1 LEDIMM
7 QWERR
12 TRATQTGIVAV
23 GLLLTVGGSVAAQS
37 SPPGDSLPT
46 LNEILD
52 RYVTAVGGREAF
64 ERLDTR
70 TMMGR
75 EIEDRSDLG
84 EPQKKAIQAVAA
96 FPDRWLITFSDS
108 LAERQG
114 CDGQVVWART
124 GDAPA
129 RTRDESG
136 RNKMSFLLDPRGPIR
151 LEEYFPGMQVV
162 GRETRYGHDV
172 YVVHSDLDPTHNA
185 LSFDVQSGLLVQI
198 GWFWTLEDYRDF
210 QGVKVPTQVAESQ
223 KGGSTTWIFEDVT
236 HNTLVPL
243 ETFAVSGG

>member
-1 LEDIMM
+1 MT

-12 TRATQTGIVAV
+12 TRTTRIGVVAV
-23 GLLLTVGGSVAAQS
+23 GLLLTAGGSVAAQS
-37 SPPGDSLPT
+37 SPPADSLPT
-46 LNEILD
+46 LDEILG

-64 ERLDTR
+64 EHLDTR

-75 EIEDRSDLG
+75 EIDDRSDLG
-84 EPQKKAIQAVAA
+84 EPQVRTIQAVAA

-108 LAERQG
+108 LVERQG
-114 CDGQVVWART
+114 CDGKVVWARA

-129 RTRDESG
+129 RTQEESV
-136 RNKMSFLLDPRGPIR
+136 RSKMSFLLDPRGPIR
-151 LEEYFPGMQVV
+151 LEEYFPGMHVV

-172 YVVHSDLDPTHNA
+172 YVVHSDLDPTYYA

-210 QGVKVPTQVAESQ
+210 QGVKVPMRVAESR

-236 HNTLVPL
+236 HNTPVAL
-243 ETFAVSGG
+243 ELFAVSGR

>member
-1 LEDIMM
+1 MI

-12 TRATQTGIVAV
+12 GRPTRIGVVAV
-23 GLLLTVGGSVAAQS
+23 SLLLAVGGSAAAQA

-46 LNEILD
+46 LDEILG
-52 RYVTAVGGREAF
+52 RYVTAVGGRDAF

-70 TMMGR
+70 TMMGL
-75 EIEDRSDLG
+75 EIDDRSDLG
-84 EPQKKAIQAVAA
+84 EPQEKAIQAVAA
-96 FPDRWLITFSDS
+96 YPDRWLITFSDS
-108 LAERQG
+108 LVEREG
-114 CDGQVVWART
+114 CDGEVVWTRT

-129 RTRDESG
+129 RTQDGSV

-151 LEEYFPGMQVV
+151 LEEYFPGMHVV

-210 QGVKVPTQVAESQ
+210 QGVKVPTRVAESR
-223 KGGSTTWIFEDVT
+223 KGGSTTWIFGDVA
-236 HNTLVPL
+236 HNTPVAL
-243 ETFAVSGG
+243 EVFAASGR